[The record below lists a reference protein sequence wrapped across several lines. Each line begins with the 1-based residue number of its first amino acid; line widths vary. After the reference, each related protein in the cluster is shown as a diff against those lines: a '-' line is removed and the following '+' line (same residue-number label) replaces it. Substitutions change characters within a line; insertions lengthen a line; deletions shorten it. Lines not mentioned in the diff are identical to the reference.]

1 MQRKRE
7 EEERRREELKAKKLQ
22 EIEEKKKKRE
32 AKAKK
37 VAENQAALKEQEQEK
52 KNRLKVCWDLL
63 IIGGHRSFPPYDF
76 LTCMEDNSGIC
87 LISSPDLI
95 QKALYHSDTKFSK
108 KLTHLR
114 FSVTNDN
121 F

>member
-22 EIEEKKKKRE
+22 EIEEKKRKRE

-52 KNRLKVCWDLL
+52 KNRLKVCWDLQ
-63 IIGGHRSFPPYDF
+63 GAQEFPPLRF
-76 LTCMEDNSGIC
+76 SNICMEDNSGIC
-87 LISSPDLI
+87 LIFSPDLI

-108 KLTHLR
+108 NLTHLR

-121 F
+121 